1 LAVLFHRRVAKART
15 SSNDLWNVRRRIT
28 VAVAAIMLV
37 NKSHYCMAAGA
48 IVRKPRALHAG
59 LA

>member
-1 LAVLFHRRVAKART
+1 MERSTMYYRGGGC
-15 SSNDLWNVRRRIT
+15 N
-28 VAVAAIMLV
+28 IMLV